1 MSETFLSA
9 DTPAGKKLVNRVLY
23 ISILINLFLA
33 IATILIGLN
42 TGIQSLILDGVHSFS
57 DLFSNVLLLLAVPL
71 IYKKKDDSHHYGH
84 TRYEDVLSFLIGIM
98 IVISAVPFITHSI
111 KTLFFQQVN
120 TLDNSIWAWII
131 TIVTIILKEMLYHIT
146 NRIGK
151 KTNSPMLIA
160 NSIHHRSDVF
170 SSILV
175 LGVLLSINMGFSIVD
190 SIVSIC
196 MGLYLCIAGI
206 KISLEAIHILSDR
219 APAKESQLVSDIL
232 QQVPNIFSLHNL
244 RLRQS
249 GPFLT
254 GDVHIELDYR
264 LTIVEAHDIIKEA
277 QVLLRSTL
285 PQLREF
291 TIHVD
296 PYYDKE
302 FL

>member
-9 DTPAGKKLVNRVLY
+9 DTPEGKTLVNRVLY
-23 ISILINLFLA
+23 ISILINLFLV

-42 TGIQSLILDGVHSFS
+42 TGIQSLILDGVHSSS
-57 DLFSNVLLLLAVPL
+57 DLFSDVLLLLAFPF
-71 IYKKKDDSHHYGH
+71 IYKKKDDSHHFGH
-84 TRYEDVLSFLIGIM
+84 TRYEDVLSLVIGMM
-98 IVISAVPFITHSI
+98 IIISAVPFIIYSI
-111 KTLFFQQVN
+111 KALFLQQVS

-131 TIVTIILKEMLYHIT
+131 TILTIILKEMLYHIT

-175 LGVLLSINMGFSIVD
+175 LGVLLGINIGFPIID

-196 MGLYLCIAGI
+196 MGLYLCVAGI

-219 APAKESQLVSDIL
+219 APEKESKLVSDIL
-232 QQVPNIFSLHNL
+232 QKVPDIFSLHNL

-249 GPFLT
+249 GPFLI
-254 GDVHIELDYR
+254 GEVHIELDYR

-296 PYYDKE
+296 PYYD
-302 FL
+302 

>member
-1 MSETFLSA
+1 
-9 DTPAGKKLVNRVLY
+9 
-23 ISILINLFLA
+23 
-33 IATILIGLN
+33 
-42 TGIQSLILDGVHSFS
+42 
-57 DLFSNVLLLLAVPL
+57 
-71 IYKKKDDSHHYGH
+71 
-84 TRYEDVLSFLIGIM
+84 M
-98 IVISAVPFITHSI
+98 IVISAVPFISYSI

-120 TLDNSIWAWII
+120 TLNNSIWAWII
-131 TIVTIILKEMLYHIT
+131 TILTIILKEMLYHIT

-175 LGVLLSINMGFSIVD
+175 LGVLLGINMGFSIVD

-196 MGLYLCIAGI
+196 MGLYLCVAGI
-206 KISLEAIHILSDR
+206 KISLEAIHVLSDR
-219 APAKESQLVSDIL
+219 APEKESQLVSDIL
-232 QQVPNIFSLHNL
+232 QKVPRIFSLHNL

-249 GPFLT
+249 GLFLT

-264 LTIVEAHDIIKEA
+264 LIIVEAHDIIGEA

-296 PYYDKE
+296 PYYD
-302 FL
+302 

>member
-1 MSETFLSA
+1 MPETFLSA
-9 DTPAGKKLVNRVLY
+9 DTPEGKKLVNRILY
-23 ISILINLFLA
+23 ISVLINLFLV
-33 IATILIGLN
+33 IATIMVGLN
-42 TGIQSLILDGVHSFS
+42 TRIQSLILDGLHSFS
-57 DLFSNVLLLLAVPL
+57 DLFSDVLLLLAFPL
-71 IYKKKDDSHHYGH
+71 IYKKKDESHHFGH
-84 TRYEDVLSFLIGIM
+84 TRYENVLSLVIGIM
-98 IVISAVPFITHSI
+98 ILVSALPFITHSI
-111 KTLFFQQVN
+111 ATLLFQKVTILEN
-120 TLDNSIWAWII
+120 NIWAWII
-131 TIVTIILKEMLYHIT
+131 TIVTIILKELLYHIT

-175 LGVLLSINMGFSIVD
+175 LGVLLGINMGFPIVD
-190 SIVSIC
+190 SVVSIF
-196 MGLYLCIAGI
+196 MGLYLCFAGI

-219 APAKESQLVSDIL
+219 APEKESQLVSEIL
-232 QQVPNIFSLHNL
+232 KQVSGIFSLHDL
-244 RLRQS
+244 RVRQS

-264 LTIVEAHDIIKEA
+264 LTIVEAHEIIREA

-296 PYYDKE
+296 PYYD
-302 FL
+302 

>member
-1 MSETFLSA
+1 MSEIFLSA
-9 DTPAGKKLVNRVLY
+9 ETPEGKKLINRILY
-23 ISILINLFLA
+23 ISVLINLFLV
-33 IATILIGLN
+33 IATILVGLN
-42 TGIQSLILDGVHSFS
+42 TQIQSLILDGLHTLS
-57 DLFSNVLLLLAVPL
+57 DLFSDVLLLLAFPFV
-71 IYKKKDDSHHYGH
+71 YKKKDKSHHFGH
-84 TRYEDVLSFLIGIM
+84 TRYENVLSLLIGIM
-98 IVISAVPFITHSI
+98 IIVSAVPFITHSI
-111 KTLFFQQVN
+111 GTLFFQKIT
-120 TLDNSIWAWII
+120 TLDNNIWAWII
-131 TIVTIILKEMLYHIT
+131 TGLTIILKELLYHIT
-146 NRIGK
+146 NHIGK
-151 KTNSPMLIA
+151 KTHSPMLIA

-175 LGVLLSINMGFSIVD
+175 LGVLLGIHMGFSIVD

-196 MGLYLCIAGI
+196 MGLYLCVSGI

-219 APAKESQLVSDIL
+219 APEKESQLVSEIIHK
-232 QQVPNIFSLHNL
+232 VPGIFSSHNL

-264 LTIVEAHDIIKEA
+264 LTIVEAHDIIREA

-296 PYYDKE
+296 PYYD
-302 FL
+302 